1 MAIEVSIPKEITEY
15 KEKIMFG
22 LSLRQLGCFSLATV
36 LSVGVGLL
44 CTKVFGMSMDDT
56 SWIIILVVIPIMA
69 FGFIKIDGR
78 PFEKHMALYIRHKT
92 GVNQLKYKPELI
104 IDELEKLEKS
114 EGESKYAWIFEK
126 ENKNSTNTRSKKQ
139 RKQDLQIRECE
150 IFTVTKK
157 ARKEKSKRALRKIK
171 AARQEYRAAKR
182 RAKKEIKERSR
193 SEKHART
200 N

>member
-78 PFEKHMALYIRHKT
+78 TFEKHMALYIRHKT

-114 EGESKYAWIFEK
+114 EGKSNYAWIFEK
-126 ENKNSTNTRSKKQ
+126 ENSTNNTGTKKQ
-139 RKQDLQIRECE
+139 RKEDFKIRECE
-150 IFTVTKK
+150 VFTVTKK
-157 ARKEKSKRALRKIK
+157 DRKAKSKRTLRKIK

-182 RAKKEIKERSR
+182 REKKEIKERSR
-193 SEKHART
+193 SEKHARA